1 MGFRIALYTSSL
13 FSRDSILKNQKKKK
27 WKWKMDVEENENEGK
42 DGGNRGLRKDHRRIS
57 HEGPEGE

>member
-1 MGFRIALYTSSL
+1 
-13 FSRDSILKNQKKKK
+13 
-27 WKWKMDVEENENEGK
+27 MDVEENENEGK